1 MSNDRIDNKLK
12 EYPSVWVKFAVM
24 AVFILIMIFLGKIT
38 LQFNEITEL
47 GVRLIK
53 GALYGLIT
61 PSWET
66 IIDLS
71 KNGLLYMVLETFAIG
86 FMGTIIGAVLSIP
99 LAFLCS
105 HRTAPRWV
113 NIIFIT
119 LVTVVRSFP
128 TIMIAIMFVKTVGSG
143 PFAGVLTMSI
153 GSTGMITKMTMEA
166 IEDLDNGVVEALDA
180 SGCNAFTKIRLGI
193 LPQLI
198 AAMLSNILYRL
209 DINVKNASILGLV
222 GAGGIGAALIV
233 GIEYRK
239 WNDVGA
245 LLWGIVILVLIIE
258 LVSTK
263 IRKSISSK
271 D

>member
-1 MSNDRIDNKLK
+1 MNNNIEAKLK
-12 EYPSVWVKFAVM
+12 DYPSVWVKFIVM
-24 AVFILIMIFLGKIT
+24 ALFLAIMVFLGKIT

-47 GVRLIK
+47 GVRLIRS
-53 GALYGLIT
+53 ALLGLVT
-61 PSWET
+61 PST
-66 IIDLS
+66 DLIFDLS
-71 KNGLLYMVLETFAIG
+71 SSGLLYMVVETFAIG
-86 FMGTIIGAVLSIP
+86 FLGTIIGAILSIP

-113 NIIFIT
+113 NVIFIT

-193 LPQLI
+193 LPQLS

-222 GAGGIGAALIV
+222 GAGGIGATLIMA
-233 GIEYRK
+233 IEYRK

-245 LLWGIVILVLIIE
+245 LLWGIVILVLLIE